1 MKTGMSSRS
10 SSSSSSSS
18 STSTSTNSNVKSHY
32 LGTTSDIDADAM
44 GNDDSDSDRDTNR
57 SASSIPETGPGSGLR
72 MGPLHGQSQSQSK
85 KDIRLL
91 NSPSPSSSTGP
102 DNGMDTDADSSTD
115 LSSNS
120 TQSFQPSK
128 TKVNRFGFGQKDI
141 ASERN
146 KKGAAASKPST
157 GLSLSSTWANLDDFP
172 TIMES
177 IKAPVLSLSSSFY
190 AYMCTPKKAPVRS
203 PVKPSSLKEFVGS
216 GNTQI
221 RNDSVSALIED
232 LA

>member
-1 MKTGMSSRS
+1 MSNRIIWELLR
-10 SSSSSSSS
+10 
-18 STSTSTNSNVKSHY
+18 T
-32 LGTTSDIDADAM
+32 LMLMQWAM
-44 GNDDSDSDRDTNR
+44 MTETERCA
-57 SASSIPETGPGSGLR
+57 SAMSGLR
-72 MGPLHGQSQSQSK
+72 MGPLHGQSQSK

-91 NSPSPSSSTGP
+91 DSPSPSSSTGP

-128 TKVNRFGFGQKDI
+128 AKVNRFGFGQKDI